1 MKLHVT
7 GVETIEVTDPQGIV
21 GLGVGPAG
29 AEGTRDMRPPPL
41 APKIGRPPGG
51 VIPSWQTK
59 LTPKFQPGFTGD
71 PPLVTQ
77 LPTYDEGSNLDSE
90 KWTRGMTA
98 AGREEKTKW

>member
-7 GVETIEVTDPQGIV
+7 GVETIEVTDPQG
-21 GLGVGPAG
+21 LSNQLVGPPSKPPQQ
-29 AEGTRDMRPPPL
+29 EGTRPMSPPPL
-41 APKIGRPPGG
+41 APKIG
-51 VIPSWQTK
+51 IPSWQKK

>member
-7 GVETIEVTDPQGIV
+7 GVETIEVTDPQGISNQ
-21 GLGVGPAG
+21 LVGPPSKPPQQ
-29 AEGTRDMRPPPL
+29 EGTRPMSPPPL
-41 APKIGRPPGG
+41 APKIG
-51 VIPSWQTK
+51 IPSWQKK

-71 PPLVTQ
+71 PPVTQ
-77 LPTYDEGSNLDSE
+77 LPSDSE